1 MSAEPIRFFHCW
13 GCMSSYRAL
22 IAFLAAS
29 LAVLATP
36 IQAQEAQA
44 QDQDKLVKLYS
55 WSGYLSPTVL
65 ESFSR
70 ATGIKTAVETYET
83 KDEAAA
89 KLASGNSG
97 MDIVVL
103 EAVPALAGAI
113 QAGGFQPLDPAKLP
127 ALSGQDPVLTRLLAG
142 AGLPDNAAGI
152 YLWGTL
158 GLAYRTDLVKKRAED
173 APLNSYALLFD
184 PRFAKKLQGCGIGL
198 IDDPMIVLPMAMRY
212 LGLDPNKAGQPEWER
227 AAAVVQKIRPYAK
240 IMDPTDLVSGLAG
253 KKLCLATEWNGD
265 AVQAANRLKRT
276 EPPPKAPDQ
285 PVPTIDYVVPR
296 EGGLA
301 VIDAFAIP
309 KDAPHPEAA
318 YAFLNYLLQPKMI
331 ATTASEMGYANAQ
344 PASQDQVYAPLAFD
358 PRIFPPDA
366 VKAKLTLVQPVPPEL
381 RLVVDE
387 LWTKIKSGAAE

>member
-1 MSAEPIRFFHCW
+1 
-13 GCMSSYRAL
+13 MSSYRAL
-22 IAFLAAS
+22 IALLAAS
-29 LAVLATP
+29 CAALATALP
-36 IQAQEAQA
+36 GQEAQA
-44 QDQDKLVKLYS
+44 QEKQVKLYS

-70 ATGIKTAVETYET
+70 ATGIKTALETYET

-89 KLASGNSG
+89 KLAAGNSG
-97 MDIVVL
+97 IDIVVL

-113 QAGGFQPLDPAKLP
+113 QAGGLQPLDPAKLP
-127 ALSGQDPVLTRLLAG
+127 ALSGQDPALTRLLAG
-142 AGLPDNAAGI
+142 AGLPANAAGI

-198 IDDPMIVLPMAMRY
+198 IDDPMIVLPMALRY

-227 AAAVVQKIRPYAK
+227 AAAVVQKIRPYVRT
-240 IMDPTDLVSGLAG
+240 MDSTNLVNNLAG

-265 AVQAANRLKRT
+265 AVQAANRLKA
-276 EPPPKAPDQ
+276 EPPPKAADQ
-285 PVPTIDYVVPR
+285 AVPVIDYVVPR

-309 KDAPHPEAA
+309 KDAPDPEAA

-344 PASQDQVYAPLAFD
+344 AGSMDQVYAPLAFD

-366 VKAKLTLVQPVPPEL
+366 VKAKLTLVNPVTPEL

>member
-1 MSAEPIRFFHCW
+1 MSH
-13 GCMSSYRAL
+13 RAL
-22 IAFLAAS
+22 IAA
-29 LAVLATP
+29 LAVLVTALP
-36 IQAQEAQA
+36 NPVLAE
-44 QDQDKLVKLYS
+44 DKLVKLYS
-55 WSGYLSPTVL
+55 WSGYVSPTVL

-70 ATGIKTAVETYET
+70 TTGIKTAVETYET

-103 EAVPALAGAI
+103 EAVPALASAF

-127 ALSGQDPVLTRLLAG
+127 ALSGQDPALTRLLAG

-184 PRFAKKLQGCGIGL
+184 PRFAKKLQGCGIGM
-198 IDDPMIVLPMAMRY
+198 IDDPLVILPMALRY
-212 LGLDPNKAGQPEWER
+212 LGLDPNTAGQPEWER

-240 IMDPTDLVSGLAG
+240 VMDPTNLVSGLAG

-265 AVQAANRLKRT
+265 AVQAANKLKST
-276 EPPPKAPDQ
+276 EPAPKEGQVAA
-285 PVPTIDYVVPR
+285 VIDYVVPR

-331 ATTASEMGYANAQ
+331 ATTSSEMGYANAQ
-344 PASQDQVYAPLAFD
+344 SASQDQVYAPLAFD

-366 VKAKLTLVQPVPPEL
+366 VKTKLILVKPVAPEL
-381 RLVVDE
+381 RLVIDE
-387 LWTKIKSGAAE
+387 LWTKVKSGAAE